1 MRLGVVYPQT
11 ELQGDPEAVRQVAR
25 ATEELGFD
33 HLLAYDHVLGAEHA
47 DREPRLTGP
56 YTEHD
61 PFHEPLVTFG
71 YIAGITRRIELVTG
85 VLVLP
90 QRPTALVAKQCAD
103 LDLLSGERLR
113 IAVGSGW
120 NYVEYEA
127 LGQKFEDRG
136 ARLDE
141 QVPLLR
147 SLWSEPV
154 VSFQGR
160 FERVDRAGINPRPR
174 RMIPL
179 WFGGRSEPAYRR
191 AARLGDGF
199 LFVSSNDKAVAAL
212 ARVRH
217 HLKEAQRDPEA
228 FGVDVLLTDRGS
240 TETPET
246 HVQAVVDGARR
257 WQELG
262 ATHASIVTLGRG
274 LSGLGA
280 HLDFLNA
287 VAARLVGRL

>member
-11 ELQGDPEAVRQVAR
+11 ELQGDPEALRQIAR
-25 ATEELGFD
+25 ATEDLGFD
-33 HLLAYDHVLGAEHA
+33 HLLAYDHVLGAVHA
-47 DREPRLTGP
+47 DRQVPLTGP

-71 YIAGITRRIELVTG
+71 YIAGMTRRIELVTG

-90 QRPTALVAKQCAD
+90 QRQTALVAKQCAD

-120 NYVEYEA
+120 NYVEYDA
-127 LGQKFEDRG
+127 LGQSFADRG

-147 SLWSEPV
+147 RLWSEPV
-154 VSFQGR
+154 VSFQGQ
-160 FERVDRAGINPRPR
+160 FDRVDRAGIKPRPR
-174 RMIPL
+174 RVIPI

-199 LFVSSNDKAVAAL
+199 LFVSSNDKGVAAL
-212 ARVRH
+212 GRVRH
-217 HLKEAQRDPEA
+217 HLKEAQRDSKA
-228 FGVDVLLTDRGS
+228 FGIDVMLTDRGGS
-240 TETPET
+240 DATEA
-246 HVQAVVDGARR
+246 HVQAVTDGARR

-274 LSGLGA
+274 FSGLGA
-280 HLDFLNA
+280 HLDFLRA
-287 VAARLVGRL
+287 VAARLVGR

>member
-1 MRLGVVYPQT
+1 MTSCAYALVNGGRLGVVYPQT

-103 LDLLSGERLR
+103 LDLLCGERLR

-120 NYVEYEA
+120 GLANASAVEGWEVVGSGGTRSFSYTSYA
-127 LGQKFEDRG
+127 GQTYGTKV
-136 ARLDE
+136 A
-141 QVPLLR
+141 V
-147 SLWSEPV
+147 
-154 VSFQGR
+154 
-160 FERVDRAGINPRPR
+160 
-174 RMIPL
+174 
-179 WFGGRSEPAYRR
+179 
-191 AARLGDGF
+191 GDTG
-199 LFVSSNDKAVAAL
+199 
-212 ARVRH
+212 
-217 HLKEAQRDPEA
+217 
-228 FGVDVLLTDRGS
+228 
-240 TETPET
+240 TP
-246 HVQAVVDGARR
+246 
-257 WQELG
+257 
-262 ATHASIVTLGRG
+262 
-274 LSGLGA
+274 
-280 HLDFLNA
+280 
-287 VAARLVGRL
+287 